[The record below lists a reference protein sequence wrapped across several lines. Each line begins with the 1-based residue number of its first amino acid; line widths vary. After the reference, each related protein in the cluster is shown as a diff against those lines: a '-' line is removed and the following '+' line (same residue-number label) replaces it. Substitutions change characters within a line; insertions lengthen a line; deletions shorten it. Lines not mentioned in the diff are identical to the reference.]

1 MNERRD
7 ESGFRHGLRVRIGK
21 DGPKGK
27 LFHCNKRDGTGKYW
41 SVKLNAGDWVWPD
54 GIVIDGPGD
63 HLAGHCLDCRM
74 PFIGDSGDLL
84 CRACQGEMFG
94 ATSDRAQG
102 AMDDHYAHRTGTYHR
117 RRRA

>member
-1 MNERRD
+1 MSPRRD
-7 ESGFRHGLRVRIGK
+7 ESAFRHGLRVRIGK

-27 LFHCNKRDGTGKYW
+27 LLHCEKRDGTGKYW
-41 SVKLNAGDWVWPD
+41 KVRLNSGEWRWPD

-63 HLAGHCLDCRM
+63 HFAGHCLDCRL

-94 ATSDRAQG
+94 ETAERSQG
-102 AMDDHYAHRTGTYHR
+102 AEDTYFARRAGR
-117 RRRA
+117 RR